1 MTGRHMGTVTV
12 RGNVNPHMPLTADE
26 VTIPEIFRKVGYL
39 WDNERESYLT
49 ENFGG
54 GRKWTCRS
62 LRKILP
68 QNDRTLRIGS
78 SG

>member
-1 MTGRHMGTVTV
+1 MTARHMGTATV

-26 VTIPEIFRKVGYL
+26 VTIPEIFRKAGYL

-62 LRKILP
+62 LR
-68 QNDRTLRIGS
+68 
-78 SG
+78 SGCRHR